1 MTEPLLL
8 TVERAAELLSI
19 SRAALYPMV
28 ISGEIESITIG
39 RSRRITRDAVLRFI
53 EGRVTTASA
62 DETR

>member
-1 MTEPLLL
+1 MIEPLLL

-19 SRAALYPMV
+19 SRAALYPRV

-39 RSRRITRDAVLRFI
+39 RSRRITRDAVMCFI
-53 EGRVTTASA
+53 EGHGSTASA